1 MFLLFYTISVLLFM
15 LIIWFCYYLYLMEAF
30 RFLLFPLALIY
41 GFIIKVRN
49 KLFDIRIFTS
59 EKFNIPVISVG
70 NLIAGGSGKTPM
82 VEYLIRLLDAN
93 RNIATLSRGY
103 KRKTKGYR
111 LAGENETVETLG
123 DEPLQYH
130 QKFTQVN
137 VAVCE
142 NRREGIRNLI
152 RDVADLETVILD
164 DAFQHRY
171 VKPELSILVTDYFKL
186 FTNDWLLPFGKL
198 REHTSGRKRA
208 DIIVITKTPR
218 IFSPIVRKQLL
229 EDIKPFPGQL
239 VCFSYINYLPFEPVY
254 TSKCEY
260 SGKTEN
266 VYSIIMLT
274 GIGNP
279 GPMQEYLHR
288 LCADL
293 ELMEFPDHHEFSE
306 KDLLLIKEKFKNLP
320 TKRKIIVTTEKDAKR
335 LQNAEAEAILGNLPI
350 FYTPINFEFHPA
362 DKMQFDEAVLA
373 AVKSGTKKIAEIKSK
388 DQ

>member
-1 MFLLFYTISVLLFM
+1 MSFILFCL
-15 LIIWFCYYLYLMEAF
+15 YLYLVEAF
-30 RFLLFPLALIY
+30 RFLLFPFAILY
-41 GFIIKVRN
+41 GFIVKVRN
-49 KLFDIRIFTS
+49 LLFDFKILSS
-59 EKFNIPVISVG
+59 EKFDIPVISVG

-82 VEYLIRLLDAN
+82 VEYIIRLLDAN
-93 RNIATLSRGY
+93 ANIATLSRGY
-103 KRKTKGYR
+103 KRKSKGYR

-123 DEPLQYH
+123 DEPLQYL
-130 QKFTQVN
+130 QKFSRIN

-142 NRREGIRNLI
+142 SRREGIRNLVK
-152 RDVADLETVILD
+152 DVAELDTVILD

-186 FTNDWLLPFGKL
+186 FTKDWLLPFGRL
-198 REHTSGRKRA
+198 REQITGRKRA
-208 DIIVITKTPR
+208 DIIVVTKTPR

-229 EDIKPFPGQL
+229 EEIKPYPGQL
-239 VCFSYINYLPFEPVY
+239 VCFSYINYLPFEQVY
-254 TSKCEY
+254 ISKCEY
-260 SGKTEN
+260 TGKTEN
-266 VYSIIMLT
+266 VYSIIMVT

-288 LCADL
+288 LCTDL
-293 ELMEFPDHHEFSE
+293 ELMEFPDHHEFTE

-335 LQNAEAEAILGNLPI
+335 LQNAQAEAILGSLPI

-362 DKMQFDEAVLA
+362 DKMKFDEAVLIA
-373 AVKSGTKKIAEIKSK
+373 IKSGTQRKGDLRSA

>member
-1 MFLLFYTISVLLFM
+1 M
-15 LIIWFCYYLYLMEAF
+15 YLYLVEAF
-30 RFLLFPLALIY
+30 RFLLFPFAVLY

-49 KLFDIRIFTS
+49 MLFDVKIFPS

-70 NLIAGGSGKTPM
+70 NLIAGGSGKTPL

-93 RNIATLSRGY
+93 VNIATLSRGY

-111 LAGENETVETLG
+111 LAAENETVETLG
-123 DEPLQYH
+123 DEPLQYL
-130 QKFTQVN
+130 QKFTHIH

-142 NRREGIRNLI
+142 SRREGIRHLI
-152 RDVADLETVILD
+152 NDVAELDTIILD

-171 VKPELSILVTDYFKL
+171 VKPELSILATDYFKL
-186 FTNDWLLPFGKL
+186 FTKDWLLPFGRL
-198 REHTSGRKRA
+198 REHISGRKRA
-208 DIIVITKTPR
+208 DIIVVTKTPR

-229 EDIKPFPGQL
+229 EEIEPYPGQL

-254 TSKCEY
+254 ESKCAY
-260 SGKTEN
+260 STKTDN

-279 GPMQEYLHR
+279 GPMQEYLRR
-288 LCADL
+288 LCTEL
-293 ELMEFPDHHEFSE
+293 ELMEFPDHHDFSE
-306 KDLLLIKEKFKNLP
+306 KDLLSIQEKFKNLP

-350 FYTPINFEFHPA
+350 FYTPINFEFHPE
-362 DKMQFDEAVLA
+362 DKMRFDEAVLTA
-373 AVKSGTKKIAEIKSK
+373 IKSGIKKDADLTAK

>member
-1 MFLLFYTISVLLFM
+1 
-15 LIIWFCYYLYLMEAF
+15 MEAF
-30 RFLLFPLALIY
+30 RFLLFPFALLY

-49 KLFDIRIFTS
+49 WLFDIKIFRT
-59 EKFNIPVISVG
+59 EKFDIPVISVG

-93 RNIATLSRGY
+93 SNLATLSRGY
-103 KRKTKGYR
+103 KRKTKGYL
-111 LAGENETVETLG
+111 LAGENETVESLG
-123 DEPLQYH
+123 DEPLQYA
-130 QKFTQVN
+130 QKFADIN

-142 NRREGIRNLI
+142 NRREGIHKLI
-152 RDVADLETVILD
+152 KDVAELDTVILD

-186 FTNDWLLPFGKL
+186 FTKDWLLPFGRL
-198 REHTSGRKRA
+198 REHISGRKRA
-208 DIIVITKTPR
+208 DIIVVTKTPR

-229 EDIKPFPGQL
+229 EEIKPFPGQL

-254 TSKCEY
+254 MGKCEY

-266 VYSIIMLT
+266 VYTIIMVT

-288 LCADL
+288 LCTDL
-293 ELMEFPDHHEFSE
+293 ELMEFPDHHEFTE
-306 KDLLLIKEKFKNLP
+306 KDLLQIKEKYKNLP

-335 LQNAEAEAILGNLPI
+335 LQNAEAEAILGSLPI

-373 AVKSGTKKIAEIKSK
+373 VVNSRTKREANLKTT
-388 DQ
+388 DL

>member
-1 MFLLFYTISVLLFM
+1 M
-15 LIIWFCYYLYLMEAF
+15 YLYLMERF
-30 RFLLFPLALIY
+30 RFLLFPFSFIY
-41 GFIIKVRN
+41 GFAAKVRN
-49 KLFDIRIFTS
+49 MLFELKILNS
-59 EKFNIPVISVG
+59 EKFSIPVISVG

-82 VEYLIRLLDAN
+82 VEYLIRLLGADSHL
-93 RNIATLSRGY
+93 ATLSRGY

-111 LAGENETVETLG
+111 LAGENESVETVG

-130 QKFTQVN
+130 QKFTQIN

-152 RDVADLETVILD
+152 RDVAELETVILD

-186 FTNDWLLPFGKL
+186 FTKDWLLPFGRL
-198 REHTSGRKRA
+198 REHISGRKRA
-208 DIIVITKTPR
+208 DVIVVTKTPR

-229 EDIKPFPGQL
+229 EEIRPYPGQL

-254 TSKCEY
+254 SNSTVFS
-260 SGKTEN
+260 SNIDN
-266 VYSIIMLT
+266 VYSIIMVT

-279 GPMQEYLHR
+279 GPMQEYLKR
-288 LCADL
+288 LCTEL
-293 ELMEFPDHHEFSE
+293 ELIEFPDHHEFND
-306 KDLLLIKEKFKNLP
+306 KDLLLIKVKFNNLP

-335 LQNAEAEAILGNLPI
+335 LQNPGAEAVLGSLPI

-373 AVKSGTKKIAEIKSK
+373 AVQLKGKKKPGIKSAG
-388 DQ
+388 Q

>member
-1 MFLLFYTISVLLFM
+1 V
-15 LIIWFCYYLYLMEAF
+15 EAF
-30 RFLLFPLALIY
+30 RFLLFPFAVLY
-41 GFIIKVRN
+41 GLIIKIRN
-49 KLFDIRIFTS
+49 KLFDVKVFPS

-93 RNIATLSRGY
+93 NNIATLSRGY

-111 LAGENETVETLG
+111 LAGEAETVETLG
-123 DEPLQYH
+123 DEPVQYL
-130 QKFTQVN
+130 QKFQDIN

-152 RDVADLETVILD
+152 RDIPDLGIVILD

-186 FTNDWLLPFGKL
+186 FTKDWLLPFGRL
-198 REHTSGRKRA
+198 REHISGRERA
-208 DIIVITKTPR
+208 DVIVVTKTPR

-229 EDIKPFPGQL
+229 EEIKPYPGQL
-239 VCFSYINYLPFEPVY
+239 VCFSYINYLPFERVY
-254 TSKCEY
+254 ASKCEY
-260 SGKTEN
+260 SAKNEN
-266 VYSIIMLT
+266 VYSIVMVT

-279 GPMQEYLHR
+279 GPMQEYLR
-288 LCADL
+288 RMCTDL
-293 ELMEFPDHHEFSE
+293 ELMEFPDHHEFNE
-306 KDLLLIKEKFKNLP
+306 KDLLLIKDKFKNLP

-335 LQNAEAEAILGNLPI
+335 LQNAEAEAILGDLPI

-362 DKMQFDEAVLA
+362 DKMEFDETILG
-373 AVKSGTKKIAEIKSK
+373 AVKTGTKKVGNPIAK